1 MEPRGKYGS
10 ADKPSKETFR
20 NAFNNAFD
28 DAISN
33 VFSASAA
40 EEQG

>member
-10 ADKPSKETFR
+10 ADNNAFD

-33 VFSASAA
+33 VFSAFAA
-40 EEQG
+40 EERG